1 MVRKIWLASFLALV
15 TTAHAQTLSSVK
27 LEPTQAKAGESVKI
41 TVGFEPS
48 EVSNCAL
55 RVHFGDGQIQ
65 KYTVSKASDMPLVIT
80 RSYDKP
86 GQYKVDIEPTTAGST
101 LKCLGKRTHAMLM
114 VAASPSV
121 VSVPATMPRATV
133 TATPTTAL
141 PSTPTAASTASTAA
155 STASTAT
162 ATSKPVLCPEGW
174 TLAKP
179 GQNAKTKAFS
189 CSAKAG
195 AKISEPRLS
204 CPGDL
209 TYFENSKKGQLGC
222 RV

>member
-1 MVRKIWLASFLALV
+1 MVRKILLASFLALATIV
-15 TTAHAQTLSSVK
+15 HAQTLSSVK

-41 TVGFEPS
+41 TVEFEPS

-55 RVHFGDGQIQ
+55 RVHFGDGQVQ
-65 KYTVSKASDMPLVIT
+65 KYTVSKSSDMPLVIT

-101 LKCLGKRTHAMLM
+101 LKCLGKRTHAMLT
-114 VAASPSV
+114 VAAAPSAA
-121 VSVPATMPRATV
+121 SVTATMPRATV
-133 TATPTTAL
+133 TATPTTGL
-141 PSTPTAASTASTAA
+141 PSTPTAASTS
-155 STASTAT
+155 STAT

-195 AKISEPRLS
+195 TKIPEPRLS

-222 RV
+222 RI